1 MQIGMERRQQN
12 WVGFAYLA
20 YMGEPPL
27 SLDEF
32 MGDFWSIQS
41 RFQQPRTLSEKFE
54 GGKGR

>member
-27 SLDEF
+27 VITAPCWALYSVHNSYCIAYF
-32 MGDFWSIQS
+32 
-41 RFQQPRTLSEKFE
+41 
-54 GGKGR
+54 